1 MATYKPI
8 RKTSGG
14 VEEVQFP
21 ISAIEGLEEA
31 LIQGGSSSGVS
42 QVGTWFIIDEPEI
55 PQKDFP
61 LEFTSNGGT
70 YVAIG
75 ATSMGSSS
83 WGINALSYQRNY
95 GAYDAAY
102 TNNPSGK
109 YGITHGWANDD
120 YRYITVSKEPTD
132 LGAIAWLNNNT
143 NAPKVVGKE
152 IAMGKVISF
161 ANQKGGVGKTTSAV
175 NVAASLGLLGSRVLL
190 IDLDPQ
196 GNATSGVGIMKRDLK
211 GTTREFLAGDGDP
224 KSVIHETEYT
234 NLWVIPANTSLA
246 GAEFDLFD
254 FEESEYRLKN
264 LLAPLKE
271 EYDYI
276 IIDCPPSLGMLTV
289 NSLSASDGIVV
300 PMQCEFYSLEGL
312 SQLMMTIKRI
322 KRLYNPDLSVTGILV
337 TMYNGRLLLSMQ
349 VLSELK
355 KHYGDK
361 LFSTEISRNVKLS
374 EAPGFGKPVYYHD
387 RKSKGSVEYMEIAK
401 ELRTRI

>member
-8 RKTSGG
+8 RKTNSG

-143 NAPKVVGKE
+143 NAPKVELPEEPMPQIRFVSANGSYEETSTFRVDEENPLKLTVEITSGALQVGDALQACIRKRFNGCLANNRKRKYKLQRFSE
-152 IAMGKVISF
+152 YVVTENDLERKYLTVPITF
-161 ANQKGGVGKTTSAV
+161 AGTTDKAYR
-175 NVAASLGLLGSRVLL
+175 GLFR
-190 IDLDPQ
+190 D
-196 GNATSGVGIMKRDLK
+196 GNAT
-211 GTTREFLAGDGDP
+211 
-224 KSVIHETEYT
+224 
-234 NLWVIPANTSLA
+234 
-246 GAEFDLFD
+246 
-254 FEESEYRLKN
+254 
-264 LLAPLKE
+264 
-271 EYDYI
+271 
-276 IIDCPPSLGMLTV
+276 
-289 NSLSASDGIVV
+289 
-300 PMQCEFYSLEGL
+300 GL
-312 SQLMMTIKRI
+312 SPIYLRI
-322 KRLYNPDLSVTGILV
+322 RRPVGNLQSNDSGQTVDARFSNIVTVMKNYHRGD
-337 TMYNGRLLLSMQ
+337 Q
-349 VLSELK
+349 V
-355 KHYGDK
+355 
-361 LFSTEISRNVKLS
+361 I
-374 EAPGFGKPVYYHD
+374 
-387 RKSKGSVEYMEIAK
+387 
-401 ELRTRI
+401 RIY